1 MYRNRKFRNIMA
13 DTEVAPEASELLFE
27 ADDVAELVA
36 EVTGEDVTVEA
47 DEDKVEFTVGEE
59 VFTVDTE
66 GSGEIIES
74 CAARKKAMAAA
85 RARRVAS
92 ASAARPAR
100 RVVKSSTSVAPRTKG
115 KVVRRSAK

>member
-59 VFTVDTE
+59 VFTVDT
-66 GSGEIIES
+66 
-74 CAARKKAMAAA
+74 
-85 RARRVAS
+85 
-92 ASAARPAR
+92 
-100 RVVKSSTSVAPRTKG
+100 
-115 KVVRRSAK
+115 